1 MRQNKEV
8 YKRHELKLNPT
19 FVTDFQSQTSLSVK
33 AGKLQLLD
41 LQVHLRIIIKQIA
54 YYIFRK

>member
-41 LQVHLRIIIKQIA
+41 LQVC
-54 YYIFRK
+54 

>member
-33 AGKLQLLD
+33 VGKLQLLD
-41 LQVHLRIIIKQIA
+41 LQVC
-54 YYIFRK
+54 